1 MVSRE
6 KTYTSEF
13 FIKDFKLHSRAIL
26 IVLEKLTRACS
37 FQITNIVEILMN
49 KTFILLVTAN
59 SHQLSSSF
67 HRDFSSNTGAL
78 VAQSSQQAPFTSEI
92 VGFDSR
98 YGLMTLM

>member
-13 FIKDFKLHSRAIL
+13 FKDFKLHSRAIL

-49 KTFILLVTAN
+49 KTFILLVCRA
-59 SHQLSSSF
+59 
-67 HRDFSSNTGAL
+67 
-78 VAQSSQQAPFTSEI
+78 
-92 VGFDSR
+92 
-98 YGLMTLM
+98 